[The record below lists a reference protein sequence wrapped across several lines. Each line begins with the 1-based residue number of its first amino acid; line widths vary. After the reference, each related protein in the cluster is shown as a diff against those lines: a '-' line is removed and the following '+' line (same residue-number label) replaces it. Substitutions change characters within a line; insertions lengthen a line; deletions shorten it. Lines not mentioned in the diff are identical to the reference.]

1 MNIPGMKKILAIL
14 PVFFCFC
21 LACAAAD
28 GPKHVDSK
36 SGDAKPAVSKED
48 KKAAEKEFKSA
59 QDLQR
64 AGKPQEALQAV
75 VKAEQLVP
83 GNMEYITMGEMLR
96 QQLVGEQMEAGNH
109 LAAAGDSLGAA
120 ERFRNAL
127 TIDPQNTYAEQRLRD
142 VAPPEGDPYQKHVLQ
157 LLASVE
163 QIVLQPAPGKKSF
176 HLQGDTRLL
185 YTQIGAAFGI
195 VMQFD
200 QGINSRAVHFE
211 VDNVDFYTATALA
224 GKMTKTF
231 WAPVSSHEAMVATDT
246 VETRKQ
252 YERLALRTFY
262 VGNLSAQTD
271 LNDLANV
278 MRTIFDMKL
287 VSIQP
292 GSSTIT
298 VRAPSEQVEAA
309 SSLLDSLMDA
319 RPELMIDVKEYEID
333 TDNLRAM
340 GMTLPT
346 SFTVFNIPSEIR
358 RVLGP
363 DAQSVI
369 DQLSRTGTIDPSKI
383 SPSALS
389 NLAGSPLLA
398 PFIFFGGGNGL
409 TGITVSP
416 IIAKLALN
424 SSIATNL
431 ESMTLRAIDGEAATF
446 RVGTRFPIVNST
458 FSNVAFSTRGQ
469 VSIGNTPQFTYVDL
483 GITLKTTPH
492 YHSNGD
498 VTLVMDLKIEGLGTL
513 QINNIPDIT
522 SRAYSGTIT
531 VHDGEPSVVG
541 GLISEQE
548 LKSVSGLPLLS
559 TLPGLKSVL
568 GVNSNHRIH
577 NELLLVITPHVVRKP
592 FHDRGSSVLWTVTP

>member
-1 MNIPGMKKILAIL
+1 MKKSFAIL
-14 PVFFCFC
+14 SMFFC

-28 GPKHVDSK
+28 GPKPADSKTVDSK
-36 SGDAKPAVSKED
+36 SRVSKED
-48 KKAAEKEFKSA
+48 KKAAEKEFKNA

-120 ERFRNAL
+120 QRFRTAL
-127 TIDPQNTYAEQRLRD
+127 TIDPQNTYAGERLHD
-142 VAPPEGDPYQKHVLQ
+142 VAPPDGDAHHKHVLQ
-157 LLASVE
+157 LLASVDE
-163 QIVLQPAPGKKSF
+163 IILQPAPGKKSF

-195 VMQFD
+195 LMQFD
-200 QGINSRAVHFE
+200 QGLTSRAVNFNL
-211 VDNVDFYTATALA
+211 DNVDFYTATELA

-231 WAPVSSHEAMVATDT
+231 WAPVASHEAIVATDN

-262 VGNLSAQTD
+262 VGNISSQTD
-271 LNDLANV
+271 LNDVANV

-292 GSSTIT
+292 GSNTIT
-298 VRAPSEQVEAA
+298 VRAPKEQVEAA
-309 SSLLDSLMDA
+309 SSLLDNLMDA
-319 RPELMIDVKEYEID
+319 KPELILDVKEYEID
-333 TDNLRAM
+333 TDNLRDM
-340 GMTLPT
+340 GLDLPT

-363 DAQSVI
+363 DAQGII
-369 DQLSRTGTIDPSKI
+369 DQLNRTGTIDPGTL

-389 NLAGSPLLA
+389 NLASSPLIL
-398 PFIFFGGGNGL
+398 PFIIFGKGNGL
-409 TGITVSP
+409 TGVTVPP
-416 IIAKLALN
+416 IKARLAMN

-431 ESMTLRAIDGEAATF
+431 EHMMLRAIDGEAATF

-469 VSIGNTPQFTYVDL
+469 VSIGNTPQFTYEDL

-498 VTLVMDLKIEGLGTL
+498 VTLVVDLKIQGLGTL
-513 QINNIPDIT
+513 QLNNIPDIT
-522 SRAYSGTIT
+522 SRSYSGTIT
-531 VHDGEPSVVG
+531 VHDGEPSVVA

-548 LKSVSGLPLLS
+548 LKSTRGLPVLS
-559 TLPGLKSVL
+559 ILPVL
-568 GVNSNHRIH
+568 NSALSVNSKERIH

-592 FHDRGSSVLWTVTP
+592 FRDKGSSVFWTVTP